1 MTDTPTPKTRKAK
14 PTIRERAAARLCP
27 NCGKPSPPRKSTRGP
42 APIYCDQVCKK
53 AKNNRDLRD
62 GLSLVN
68 MVKAWRVDRGS
79 GEIAQAAFAR
89 VCAIADMLNEEDRNA
104 TDADG
109 NPAPRPRADYVA
121 AIQLANEFQSVMDLR
136 YGKRRV
142 NTDASA
148 D

>member
-68 MVKAWRVDRGS
+68 IVKAWRVDRGS
-79 GEIAQAAFAR
+79 GEIAQTAFAR
-89 VCAIADMLNEEDRNA
+89 VCAIADMLNEEDRVN
-104 TDADG
+104 G
-109 NPAPRPRADYVA
+109 RPRADYVA
-121 AIQLANEFQSVMDLR
+121 AVQLANEFQSVMDLR

-142 NTDASA
+142 DTDTT
-148 D
+148 DE